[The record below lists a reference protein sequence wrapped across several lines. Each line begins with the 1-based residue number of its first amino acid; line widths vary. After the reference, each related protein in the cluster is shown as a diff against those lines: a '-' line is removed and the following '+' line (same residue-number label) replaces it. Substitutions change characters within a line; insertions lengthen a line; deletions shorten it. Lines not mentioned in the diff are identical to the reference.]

1 MSAPDN
7 GVSAPDHS
15 VRELIELGG
24 PVQCEQPA
32 GAVNLVLR
40 GLAAAAPDAA
50 PGGAPDAHA
59 GLTEVL
65 FSDATEVTLPAGLH
79 DVRVFEMSGE
89 PVPALAP
96 VASLAPAYADA
107 VRHFRLQ
114 GPQLQLEL
122 HARSVQMHRD
132 AATAF
137 YGAVPPPRVPLRL
150 RLGWSLL
157 LSALRLPGAVALIR
171 KLRGST

>member
-1 MSAPDN
+1 
-7 GVSAPDHS
+7 VSAADHR
-15 VRELIELGG
+15 VRELIALAG

-40 GLAAAAPDAA
+40 GQAAVVPGAARDSS
-50 PGGAPDAHA
+50 A

-157 LSALRLPGAVALIR
+157 LSALRLPGAVALMR
-171 KLRGST
+171 RLRRTR

>member
-7 GVSAPDHS
+7 S
-15 VRELIELGG
+15 VRELIALAGT
-24 PVQCEQPA
+24 VQCEQPA

-40 GLAAAAPDAA
+40 GQAGVVPGATRDAS
-50 PGGAPDAHA
+50 A

-65 FSDATEVTLPAGLH
+65 FSDATEVTPPAGLH
-79 DVRVFEMSGE
+79 DVRVFE
-89 PVPALAP
+89 LLD
-96 VASLAPAYADA
+96 ASAPAD
-107 VRHFRLQ
+107 VRQFRLL
-114 GPQLQLEL
+114 GPQLQLDWQ
-122 HARSVQMHRD
+122 ARSVQLHRG
-132 AATAF
+132 AAKAF

-157 LSALRLPGAVALIR
+157 LAALRLPGAVAVIR

>member
-1 MSAPDN
+1 
-7 GVSAPDHS
+7 VSAADHR
-15 VRELIELGG
+15 VRELIALAG

-40 GLAAAAPDAA
+40 GQVAVVPGAARDSS
-50 PGGAPDAHA
+50 A